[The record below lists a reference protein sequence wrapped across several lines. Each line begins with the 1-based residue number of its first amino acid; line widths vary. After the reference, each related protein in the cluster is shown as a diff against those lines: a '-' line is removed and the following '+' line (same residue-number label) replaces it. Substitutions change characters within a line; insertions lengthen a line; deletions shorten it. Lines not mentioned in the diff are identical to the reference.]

1 MSAEGGTVK
10 VIGTGPAVAQCV
22 PMVMVRSWASEGI
35 MGIEDKIIQIKIQS
49 WIYKEEEHAH
59 VHVHVQKVLW
69 AGYLHVERKL
79 VQLETREELT
89 LDALDELQIA
99 ARDCHLVGL
108 GFSFGLGFG
117 LGLA

>member
-35 MGIEDKIIQIKIQS
+35 MGIEDKVIQIKIQS
-49 WIYKEEEHAH
+49 WIYKEEEHA
-59 VHVHVQKVLW
+59 QKILW